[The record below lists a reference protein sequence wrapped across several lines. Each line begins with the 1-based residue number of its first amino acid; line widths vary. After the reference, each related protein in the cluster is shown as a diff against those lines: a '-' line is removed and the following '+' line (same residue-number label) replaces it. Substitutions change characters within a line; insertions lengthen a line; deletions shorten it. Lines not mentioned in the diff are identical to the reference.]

1 MRPLHPET
9 LRVLSLLKTAE
20 LPEPPPDSGEVPQSD
35 LGSLQR
41 EPVYTGPPPIKH
53 PALHAA
59 KAVGGSLL
67 AFGGGMGLGYLT
79 NMGIE
84 RALGRPIPASTIR
97 TVAPV
102 LSGLGALAYH
112 TYKEKEREQLHRAF
126 EAYKSKP
133 KRRDL
138 RG

>member
-1 MRPLHPET
+1 VRVLHPDT
-9 LRVLSLLKTAE
+9 LRALSLLKTAE

-35 LGSLQR
+35 LGSLHR

-67 AFGGGMGLGYLT
+67 SFGGGMGLGYLA

-84 RALGRPIPASTIR
+84 KALGRPIPARTIR
-97 TVAPV
+97 AAAPV
-102 LSGLGALAYH
+102 LSGLSALAYH
-112 TYKEKEREQLHRAF
+112 TYKEKEREQLHRAI
-126 EAYKSKP
+126 EAHQSNA
-133 KRRDL
+133 KRRSL